1 MTGERPGRML
11 VTGASGFVGGA
22 VARAAVA
29 DGWEVVTTS
38 RRTAAV
44 PGARHV
50 AWDLTRPAPAE
61 VLGLGR
67 LDVVVH
73 CASYVGESGPR
84 AQVRAATVDGTRAVL
99 AAAPGVR
106 VVHMSS
112 ASVYDPSVPSVR
124 VREDAA
130 PVSQYLNPYA
140 EAKADAE
147 RVVLAE
153 ARASGREV
161 VVLRPHAVYGPG
173 DTTLLPRVLGAVR
186 GDRLL
191 LPGGG
196 DVLQALTAVGTLVE
210 ASLRAAVVG
219 LDGPLVANVTDAEA
233 VVLRDALTELL
244 DRRGLAVRV
253 VPVPARAAWLVAGI
267 GEALG
272 AVSGGRVVPRLSR
285 YALSHLLHERTYD
298 LTVATDRLGVRPGPT
313 SFEGASAW

>member
-1 MTGERPGRML
+1 ML

-29 DGWEVVTTS
+29 DGWQVVTTS
-38 RRTAAV
+38 RRAAAV
-44 PGARHV
+44 TGARHV
-50 AWDLTRPAPAE
+50 VWDLTRPAPAE
-61 VLGLGR
+61 VLGLGP

-73 CASYVGESGPR
+73 CASHVGESGAR
-84 AQVRAATVDGTRAVL
+84 AEVRAATVDGTRAVL
-99 AAAPGVR
+99 AATPGVR
-106 VVHMSS
+106 MVHMSS
-112 ASVYDPSVPSVR
+112 ASVYDPAVPSVR

-130 PVSQYLNPYA
+130 PVERYLNPYA

-153 ARASGREV
+153 ARGSGREV

-196 DVLQALTAVGTLVE
+196 EVLQALTAVDTLVG
-210 ASLRAAVVG
+210 ASLRAAVVR
-219 LDGPLVANVTDAEA
+219 LDGPLVANVTDAEP
-233 VVLRDALTELL
+233 VVLRDALVELL

-253 VPVPARAAWLVAGI
+253 VPVPARAAWVVATL

-272 AVSGGRVVPRLSR
+272 AATGGRLAPRLSR

-298 LTVATDRLGVRPGPT
+298 LEVAADRLGVRPGRT
-313 SFEGASAW
+313 CFDGAASW